1 MLSFW
6 NREAIE
12 IEVVNML
19 EDRLG
24 RVTYPLDIDALAA
37 RMGVSFT
44 PYRDSSTYEGY
55 LAMNAS
61 TDAFTLLTPDYSYVE
76 VHYNLAGYSGTRLA
90 FSKGHELGHIYLDH
104 GSRTDRHAEDE
115 ADYFSGYLLAPH
127 PLIQKHGLRGSV
139 ARTFGVGSWCA
150 DIAIKQLDERL
161 RWGGPAKEHEIRL
174 IRMST
179 ILLEGGG
186 RLGPA

>member
-19 EDRLG
+19 EDYLG
-24 RVTYPLDIDALAA
+24 RVMYPLDIDALAA
-37 RMGVSFT
+37 EMGVSFT
-44 PYRDSSTYEGY
+44 PYRDPKTYEGY

-76 VHYNLAGYSGTRLA
+76 VYYNPVGYSGTRLT
-90 FSKGHELGHIYLDH
+90 FSKGHELGHIYLGH
-104 GSRTDRHAEDE
+104 GSRTDGHAEDE

-127 PLIQKHGLRGSV
+127 PLIQKYGLRGSV
-139 ARTFGVGSWCA
+139 ARTFGVGGWCA
-150 DIAIKQLDERL
+150 DIAIKQLDTRL
-161 RWGGPAKEHEIRL
+161 RWGGHAKEHEARL

-186 RLGPA
+186 CLGPA